1 MTDIR
6 KEDLIDV
13 NDNKP
18 IEEVEPTDTKPQ
30 TEQETIEE
38 ESVIDVPL
46 KNVSKLT
53 KDERNILIE
62 QAKQGIENANY
73 KVVFCKNGNTK
84 ITKRKQNQT
93 VSQQFINNKSSM
105 LTNEQLL
112 MEHVINLEAQIATM
126 KQKQKRLKKSYK
138 QMYQDVYIDDDT
150 IGYGEQQQP
159 QQQPQTINEQ
169 KQNDNTNHDT
179 SYGTEQQA
187 RSYIPKMRT
196 GGWRQ
201 RLINN
206 YYIH

>member
-18 IEEVEPTDTKPQ
+18 IEEVETPDSKPQ
-30 TEQETIEE
+30 TEEQAIEE
-38 ESVIDVPL
+38 ESIADIPL
-46 KNVSKLT
+46 KNINKLT

-62 QAKQGIENANY
+62 QAKKGIENENY

-93 VSQQFINNKSSM
+93 ISQQFINNKSSM

-126 KQKQKRLKKSYK
+126 RQKQKRLKKSYK
-138 QMYQDVYIDDDT
+138 QMYQDVYIDDDAT
-150 IGYGEQQQP
+150 GYVEQQQP
-159 QQQPQTINEQ
+159 QQPQEINEQ
-169 KQNDNTNHDT
+169 KQNDSTNVDT
-179 SYGTEQQA
+179 SYGVEQQS
-187 RSYIPKMRT
+187 RSHIPKMRT